1 MQVVLVDVNSKEH
14 DDKMSDFKAGYKK
27 WQFDE
32 GIEFIVPERYTKL
45 TPKGVGAQGTV
56 W

>member
-1 MQVVLVDVNSKEH
+1 MH
-14 DDKMSDFKAGYKK
+14 DKDDMTDIKSGYTK
-27 WQFDE
+27 WTFDE
-32 GIEFIVPERYTKL
+32 GIEFTVPNRYQDL